1 MAAALNRRSLI
12 GAAGKPSNAIGSQ
25 ESCDPPLQPSLG
37 CPRMEE
43 GSAWSGDGCHCRHL
57 GNCECEKDLKFVLW
71 ERLSLKFGEYD
82 ADACCNGAASSPGFF
97 LFLLPSCPWFLPPHS
112 NSYGQ
117 ICVYLGLCELRMGH
131 RQLQFKLHSSSTYNV
146 PSSQFQPPL
155 ASPTT
160 TASSCRTTF
169 HFSTSQSPYQPGSQL
184 ALPRLTGN
192 LPLHVTMWIRHL
204 DSSPAY
210 DHVDSSC
217 DLALPG
223 ISSFG
228 SVMWTRQ
235 KAARPEINPY
245 QPLLNQL
252 RFPPTI
258 QWVSSRKGP
267 IRTSVQ
273 PSPSTPSVRL
283 SLPPMFVIPLDLLC
297 SWSPPT
303 SYVRYPLD
311 RCQLPGFIIHHH
323 SEPHTTSN
331 QRR

>member
-1 MAAALNRRSLI
+1 MF
-12 GAAGKPSNAIGSQ
+12 
-25 ESCDPPLQPSLG
+25 
-37 CPRMEE
+37 M
-43 GSAWSGDGCHCRHL
+43 
-57 GNCECEKDLKFVLW
+57 
-71 ERLSLKFGEYD
+71 
-82 ADACCNGAASSPGFF
+82 
-97 LFLLPSCPWFLPPHS
+97 
-112 NSYGQ
+112 
-117 ICVYLGLCELRMGH
+117 
-131 RQLQFKLHSSSTYNV
+131 
-146 PSSQFQPPL
+146 FQPPSTMFSVPSYLFLACLPVSLSHTCLRAEQYGPSL

-160 TASSCRTTF
+160 TASSCWTTF

-228 SVMWTRQ
+228 LVMWTRQ

-297 SWSPPT
+297 S
-303 SYVRYPLD
+303 
-311 RCQLPGFIIHHH
+311 
-323 SEPHTTSN
+323 
-331 QRR
+331 

>member
-1 MAAALNRRSLI
+1 MFS
-12 GAAGKPSNAIGSQ
+12 
-25 ESCDPPLQPSLG
+25 
-37 CPRMEE
+37 
-43 GSAWSGDGCHCRHL
+43 
-57 GNCECEKDLKFVLW
+57 V
-71 ERLSLKFGEYD
+71 
-82 ADACCNGAASSPGFF
+82 SSS
-97 LFLLPSCPWFLPPHS
+97 LFLACLPVSLSHTCLHAE
-112 NSYGQ
+112 YG
-117 ICVYLGLCELRMGH
+117 
-131 RQLQFKLHSSSTYNV
+131 
-146 PSSQFQPPL
+146 PSL

-228 SVMWTRQ
+228 LVMWTRQ

-297 SWSPPT
+297 S
-303 SYVRYPLD
+303 
-311 RCQLPGFIIHHH
+311 
-323 SEPHTTSN
+323 
-331 QRR
+331 

>member
-1 MAAALNRRSLI
+1 MF
-12 GAAGKPSNAIGSQ
+12 
-25 ESCDPPLQPSLG
+25 
-37 CPRMEE
+37 M
-43 GSAWSGDGCHCRHL
+43 
-57 GNCECEKDLKFVLW
+57 
-71 ERLSLKFGEYD
+71 
-82 ADACCNGAASSPGFF
+82 
-97 LFLLPSCPWFLPPHS
+97 
-112 NSYGQ
+112 
-117 ICVYLGLCELRMGH
+117 
-131 RQLQFKLHSSSTYNV
+131 
-146 PSSQFQPPL
+146 FQPPSTMFSVSSYLFLACLPVSLSHTCLRAEQYGPSL

-228 SVMWTRQ
+228 LVMWTRQ

-258 QWVSSRKGP
+258 QWVSSRRAP
-267 IRTSVQ
+267 FEPVS
-273 PSPSTPSVRL
+273 
-283 SLPPMFVIPLDLLC
+283 SLPTFGMYANLD
-297 SWSPPT
+297 PT
-303 SYVRYPLD
+303 SLAMPPNSS
-311 RCQLPGFIIHHH
+311 LPSHA
-323 SEPHTTSN
+323 PT
-331 QRR
+331 